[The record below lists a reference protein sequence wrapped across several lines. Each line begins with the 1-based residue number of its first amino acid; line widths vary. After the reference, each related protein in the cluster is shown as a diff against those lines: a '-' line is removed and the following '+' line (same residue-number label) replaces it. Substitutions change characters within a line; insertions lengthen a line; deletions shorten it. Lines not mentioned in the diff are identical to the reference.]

1 MKNKG
6 KADSSARG
14 EENRKKE
21 TDDGSMPLTGHLK
34 EMRNRIVVCLIVF
47 AAAFLICLNFAPGL
61 ITLLTDMGEAYQ
73 YTFVYLA
80 PQELLMSYLNIAL
93 IGGIVCTV
101 PVLAYEAYAFAGAG
115 LSGKEKSFFL
125 LAMIFGALCF
135 VTGVLFAYFITVPFM
150 LRFLIQFTAQV
161 NVTDAISIGEYLN
174 FLLTVFIIFG
184 IVFEMPV
191 VTVLLTRLGL
201 LKARWLKAAR
211 KVMIVVI
218 FFIAAVITPPD
229 VVSQIMVAIPM
240 IGLYQVSIV
249 LCAVFEKK
257 DSGESAS

>member
-1 MKNKG
+1 MKNNKTADSKAKG
-6 KADSSARG
+6 QEEKAD
-14 EENRKKE
+14 E
-21 TDDGSMPLTGHLK
+21 GSMPLTGHLR
-34 EMRNRIVVCLIVF
+34 EMRNRILVCLIVF
-47 AAAFLICLNFAPGL
+47 AAAFLVCLNFAPGL

-101 PVLAYEAYAFAGAG
+101 PVLAYEAYVFAGPGLRAG
-115 LSGKEKSFFL
+115 EKTAFL
-125 LAMIFGALCF
+125 MAMISGALCF
-135 VTGVLFAYFITVPFM
+135 VVGVLFAYFITIPFM
-150 LRFLIQFTAQV
+150 LHFLIQFTAQV
-161 NVTDAISIGEYLN
+161 NVTDSISIGEYLN

-191 VTVLLTRLGL
+191 ITVLLTRLGL
-201 LKARWLKAAR
+201 LRARWLKAAR

-218 FFIAAVITPPD
+218 FFVAAVITPPD

-240 IGLYQVSIV
+240 IGLYQISIF
-249 LCAVFEKK
+249 LCGLFERKK
-257 DSGESAS
+257 QEAEDESEE